1 VLAAVYLVEYG
12 GRKPFARAVSFFV
25 DVMTGVPSIV
35 AGLFVYAFWILAL
48 GFQKSGFAGS
58 LALFILMLPVV
69 IRSTE
74 EMLKLVPNELREA
87 SYALGVPKWR
97 TILRIVLPTALA
109 GIVTGITL
117 GMARIMGETAPLLLL
132 VGTNARIQ
140 TNPFAGQTTQ
150 RQQEALPT
158 YIYEQFR
165 TAVGDPNS
173 PAAHRAWGAA
183 LTLIILIMLLTGL
196 ARLIARF
203 ARVRG

>member
-1 VLAAVYLVEYG
+1 VLAAIYLVEYG
-12 GRKPFARAVSFFV
+12 GRRRFARAVSFFV

-58 LALFILMLPVV
+58 LALFILMLPIV

-87 SYALGVPKWR
+87 AYALGVPKWR

-109 GIVTGITL
+109 GIVTGVML
-117 GMARIMGETAPLLLL
+117 GVARIAGETAPLLLL
-132 VGTNARIQ
+132 VGINQKIEF
-140 TNPFAGQTTQ
+140 NPFAGTVEQ
-150 RQQEALPT
+150 RPQASLPT
-158 YIYEQFR
+158 YIYEQFGI
-165 TAVGDPNS
+165 AVGNTDS
-173 PAAHRAWGAA
+173 AAFQRAWGAA
-183 LTLIILIMLLTGL
+183 LVLIVIIGLLSL
-196 ARLIARF
+196 VARLIARF